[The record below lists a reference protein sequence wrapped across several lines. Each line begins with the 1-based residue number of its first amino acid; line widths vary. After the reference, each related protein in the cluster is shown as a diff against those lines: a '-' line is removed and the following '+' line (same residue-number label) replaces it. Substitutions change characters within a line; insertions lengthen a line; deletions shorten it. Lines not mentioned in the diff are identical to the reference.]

1 MGLAQ
6 GWRKRQIGK
15 HMEQNELISM
25 LNESGLGKHL
35 MMDEHGVIRTEPIL
49 RFSRLLIMQERKAC
63 ADLMMRL
70 HEERKHVHNYYHFA
84 ANEIMDREIP

>member
-6 GWRKRQIGK
+6 GWRKRQI
-15 HMEQNELISM
+15 ENQL
-25 LNESGLGKHL
+25 
-35 MMDEHGVIRTEPIL
+35 DEVIKEA
-49 RFSRLLIMQERKAC
+49 IMQERKAC